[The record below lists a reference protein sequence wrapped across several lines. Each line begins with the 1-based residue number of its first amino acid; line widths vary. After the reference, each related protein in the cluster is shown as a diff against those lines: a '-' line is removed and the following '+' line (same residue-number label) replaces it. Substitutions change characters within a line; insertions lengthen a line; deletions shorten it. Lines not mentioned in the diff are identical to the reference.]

1 MCGSLSK
8 IPESYS
14 GLVDECR
21 KECQRSL
28 AYAMR
33 NAYGIA
39 FGCVW
44 VQPKTEQKALHCG
57 ADRSMIPAALD

>member
-1 MCGSLSK
+1 MCGSLSR
-8 IPESYS
+8 IPESHS

-28 AYAMR
+28 AYAML

-44 VQPKTEQKALHCG
+44 VQPKTEQKALH
-57 ADRSMIPAALD
+57 